1 MGAPEVQFPCGKIS
15 RTYRS
20 RMCKLAMRQ
29 ALRLSKIMC
38 IFVCHVASRPLS
50 KTRRAR
56 LDVRGAVGIKT
67 LHIYVASTGVGL
79 GGGDKTLTLLFCRI
93 PRGACLGRSLRG
105 SAWLPRLRPASDACS
120 SSSSTSPHSSEQWV
134 QETLPRTSAAA
145 ATFAPQPRSLYFR
158 LRLRLRAA
166 RLHSRFTALNVHFA
180 FCIVAPRSPA

>member
-56 LDVRGAVGIKT
+56 LDVRGRYKNFT
-67 LHIYVASTGVGL
+67 HICGL
-79 GGGDKTLTLLFCRI
+79 DWSWSRGGDKTLTLLFCRI
-93 PRGACLGRSLRG
+93 PRGACLGRSARECLV
-105 SAWLPRLRPASDACS
+105 APPPSDACS
-120 SSSSTSPHSSEQWV
+120 SSSSTSPVSSGSR
-134 QETLPRTSAAA
+134 LCLSHLRPAA

-158 LRLRLRAA
+158 LRLPASAPQDCTAA
-166 RLHSRFTALNVHFA
+166 SPHLCILHSALYVY
-180 FCIVAPRSPA
+180 